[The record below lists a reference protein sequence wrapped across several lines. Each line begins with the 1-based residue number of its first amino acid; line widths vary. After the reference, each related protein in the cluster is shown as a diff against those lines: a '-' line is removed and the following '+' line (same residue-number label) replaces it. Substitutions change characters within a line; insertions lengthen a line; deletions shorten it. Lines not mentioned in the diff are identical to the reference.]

1 MNKIIN
7 VFLIMLLVVS
17 GCKKDDDDPAANNNN
32 NSTSTTIAQDK
43 QNISNSFASMENCI
57 NSLKNGFGAEALQN
71 FLNLDEGDVLSE
83 NWIED
88 MTENID
94 DLLNW
99 SVTNKIDVI
108 DWR

>member
-43 QNISNSFASMENCI
+43 QNISNTFSSMESCI
-57 NSLKNGFGAEALQN
+57 TALKNGYGANALKN
-71 FLNLDEGDVLSE
+71 FLN
-83 NWIED
+83 
-88 MTENID
+88 
-94 DLLNW
+94 
-99 SVTNKIDVI
+99 
-108 DWR
+108 